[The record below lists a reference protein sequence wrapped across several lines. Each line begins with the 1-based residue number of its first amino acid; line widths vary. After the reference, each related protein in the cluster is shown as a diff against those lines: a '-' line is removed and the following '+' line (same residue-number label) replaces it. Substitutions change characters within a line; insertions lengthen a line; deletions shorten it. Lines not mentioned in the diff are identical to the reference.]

1 MRHELG
7 RPSRSASDQPATAK
21 ADCSCCRVPISTRL
35 TGSPGNP
42 SPVIV
47 KRGTRLRWRI
57 LRPVEARRASTVCE
71 AVPYVRA
78 KAKIVGS
85 LLSVN
90 LKTKTTS
97 QTLRMP
103 SPAMSRR
110 RTRRFS
116 NLTIQPP
123 YSDPSATLLLY
134 SEPRR
139 QPQSG
144 RELIDPGG
152 RLSRRCRRDILLSSS
167 ATVLRIKERT
177 MRAGTIVA
185 AVLAVAISGAAHA
198 ADTVKIGVIF
208 PLTGNAA
215 SAGQSAKDAV
225 TLAADIV
232 NTAYPELK
240 NLPLGATAGLP
251 NLGGAKIELDEADHQ
266 GNPQVGQ
273 QQTVRLITQD
283 HVAAMLG
290 SYHSSVSLVATAVA
304 ERQGVPYLV
313 ADSVAANITGRGFKW
328 TFRTTPFAPDFA
340 KAYAD
345 FLNELKKSGRKI
357 DSIAIVKE
365 NTDDGTSVSASVIDA
380 AKTANIKVA
389 AQIAYNANS
398 SDVSAQV
405 LQLKSLQP
413 DVVIFISYTQDIIL
427 YFKTMKNLDYL
438 PPMILGDDAG
448 FSDPRFH
455 PNVGHPPQGALNR
468 SAFDIGKPGANSY
481 IVNQMFK
488 AKYGR
493 DLDDTSARWMQGFFV
508 LADAINR
515 AGSIEPD
522 KIQAALKATD
532 LKPDQLMIGYNG
544 VKFDETG
551 QNTLSATYLIQLQG
565 KEYVSVWPE
574 SRATAKLQWPMK
586 GWGK

>member
-1 MRHELG
+1 
-7 RPSRSASDQPATAK
+7 
-21 ADCSCCRVPISTRL
+21 
-35 TGSPGNP
+35 
-42 SPVIV
+42 
-47 KRGTRLRWRI
+47 
-57 LRPVEARRASTVCE
+57 
-71 AVPYVRA
+71 
-78 KAKIVGS
+78 
-85 LLSVN
+85 
-90 LKTKTTS
+90 
-97 QTLRMP
+97 
-103 SPAMSRR
+103 
-110 RTRRFS
+110 
-116 NLTIQPP
+116 
-123 YSDPSATLLLY
+123 
-134 SEPRR
+134 
-139 QPQSG
+139 
-144 RELIDPGG
+144 
-152 RLSRRCRRDILLSSS
+152 
-167 ATVLRIKERT
+167 
-177 MRAGTIVA
+177 MRAGIIA
-185 AVLAVAISGAAHA
+185 AAMLAVAIGGAARA
-198 ADTVKIGVIF
+198 ADNVKIGVIY

-225 TLAADIV
+225 NLAAEIV
-232 NTAYPELK
+232 NTAHPELK
-240 NLPLGATAGLP
+240 NLPLGSTAGLP

-345 FLNELKKSGRKI
+345 FLNEVKKSGKKI
-357 DSIAIVKE
+357 DSIAVVNE
-365 NTDDGTSVSASVIDA
+365 NTDYGTSVSASVLDA
-380 AKTANIKVA
+380 AKAANIKVA

-398 SDVSAQV
+398 SDVTAQV

-448 FSDPRFH
+448 FSDPSFI
-455 PNVGHPPQGALNR
+455 PNVGDLAQGALNR
-468 SAFDIGKPGANSY
+468 SAFDIGKPGSNSY
-481 IVNQMFK
+481 IVDQMFK

-493 DLDDTSARWMQGFFV
+493 DLDDTSARWMQGFLV

-515 AGSIEPD
+515 AGSTEPD

-544 VKFDETG
+544 VKFDDTG
-551 QNTLSATYLIQLQG
+551 QNILASTFLIQLKG
-565 KEYVSVWPE
+565 KEYVSVWPAD
-574 SRATAKLQWPMK
+574 RATSKLDWPMK
-586 GWGK
+586 GWR